1 MGFDSP
7 PTDIRIG
14 QLTKLVQGSI
24 ATLFA
29 FRHHPHP
36 HRDPD
41 DEVFHQP
48 TIIFTTHGSWR
59 FQSLRENASIHPG
72 MVVLGR
78 TGQHYRC
85 HHTEVVPQDRHLS
98 LSFNELMVRDLMSR
112 YPPDARPRTLEEVAF
127 PCTVI
132 SRTTVAITQLQRS
145 LLTEVTNHA
154 PGSCLKVDLLAM
166 DLLVEISRTFGD
178 APEGPSPE
186 EWRLRRRVDAARDY
200 MMAHITEEVDL
211 AALARVAGLSPYH
224 FGRMFKAHVGL
235 APHQFLIRLRI
246 EQAARLLKSSNWSV
260 TQICYEAG
268 FRSLSHFITTF
279 RKHTGVS
286 PSRYRST

>member
-7 PTDIRIG
+7 QTDVGIV
-14 QLTKLVQGSI
+14 QLTKLVHGSI

-59 FQSLRENASIHPG
+59 FQSLRENASIQSG
-72 MVVLGR
+72 VVVLGR

-85 HHTEVVPQDRHLS
+85 DHTEVIPQDRHLS

-112 YPPDARPRTLEEVAF
+112 YPPEARSRALEAVAF

-132 SRTTVAITQLQRS
+132 SRPTMAITQRQRS
-145 LLTEVTNHA
+145 LLTEVTNRA

-166 DLLVEISRTFGD
+166 DLLVEIFRTFGD
-178 APEGPSPE
+178 APEDPSLQE
-186 EWRLRRRVDAARDY
+186 RRLGRRVDAARDY
-200 MMAHITEEVDL
+200 MTSHISEAIDL
-211 AALARVAGLSPYH
+211 ATLARVAGLSPYH
-224 FGRMFKAHVGL
+224 FGRVFKAHVGL
-235 APHQFLIRLRI
+235 APHQFMIRLRI
-246 EQAARLLKSSNWSV
+246 ERAARLLKSSSLSV

-286 PSRYRST
+286 PSRYRSA